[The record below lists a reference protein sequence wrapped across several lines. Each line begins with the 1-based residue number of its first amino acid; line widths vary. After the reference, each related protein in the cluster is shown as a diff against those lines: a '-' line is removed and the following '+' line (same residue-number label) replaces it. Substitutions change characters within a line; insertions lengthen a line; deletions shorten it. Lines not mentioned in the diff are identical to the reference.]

1 MNIPM
6 GRYAV
11 LLVAAVA
18 VAGAA
23 FRVSTAPD
31 RIKARMETARAGCT
45 ANGGEW
51 LQVDGKD
58 MCVKPEA
65 KP

>member
-11 LLVAAVA
+11 WLVAAVA
-18 VAGAA
+18 VAGTA

-31 RIKARMETARAGCT
+31 RIKARVETARAGCT
-45 ANGGEW
+45 ASGGEW
-51 LQVDGKD
+51 LKVDGND

-65 KP
+65 KR

>member
-1 MNIPM
+1 MNIQM

-11 LLVAAVA
+11 WLVAAVA
-18 VAGAA
+18 VAGTA

-31 RIKARMETARAGCT
+31 RIKARVETARSGCI
-45 ANGGEW
+45 ANGGQW
-51 LQVDGKD
+51 LKVDGND
-58 MCVKPEA
+58 MCVKTEA